1 MHKHKI
7 TNLELQVTRL
17 TAMLAASSDKNK
29 AHEMLVMDH
38 MQAKKKLEQDL
49 SKSKKEEQDFRRD
62 KFRLEK
68 EKEQA
73 ALSSSTWYQKFLE
86 SQETIKLRDNAIVEL
101 NKKISEEKNHLKI
114 QQSLYEQ
121 VRTDRNFFSKQHIQS
136 QDQIAEMNR
145 KFKILTH
152 QRNQLKEEIQ
162 TKDAVIIDEHFKFK
176 RVENDWKAT
185 RRKLAKRQE
194 VLAKAEKVLT
204 SQDAEIKNLRQTLRE
219 AARAQR
225 QQKRVY
231 DDVVQ
236 ERV

>member
-1 MHKHKI
+1 
-7 TNLELQVTRL
+7 
-17 TAMLAASSDKNK
+17 
-29 AHEMLVMDH
+29 
-38 MQAKKKLEQDL
+38 
-49 SKSKKEEQDFRRD
+49 
-62 KFRLEK
+62 
-68 EKEQA
+68 
-73 ALSSSTWYQKFLE
+73 
-86 SQETIKLRDNAIVEL
+86 
-101 NKKISEEKNHLKI
+101 
-114 QQSLYEQ
+114 
-121 VRTDRNFFSKQHIQS
+121 
-136 QDQIAEMNR
+136 MNR

-204 SQDAEIKNLRQTLRE
+204 SQDTEIKNLRHTLRE

-236 ERV
+236 ERVRASLSLSLFFPARLWGGFML